1 LLRTDIRREKAM
13 IMGEVMQLDA
23 EQAAT
28 FWPIYKEFEIELSS
42 IGDQILSLVKGYAA
56 NYNNMTAMVADQLA
70 DKLGLRRRR
79 IKQSVTGLLWEEY
92 PARELDCS
100 QSPFFIGALCP
111 RISMAPGRRLNIG
124 EAPVALP

>member
-1 LLRTDIRREKAM
+1 M
-13 IMGEVMQLDA
+13 SHG
-23 EQAAT
+23 AAT
-28 FWPIYKEFEIELSS
+28 PFLQRQAWLGAVQRLDLALFVGAEHDGMFWRIEIEL
-42 IGDQILSLVKGYAA
+42 DQPGLAWRTGWTPI
-56 NYNNMTAMVADQLA
+56 NA